1 MNYKESDI
9 TGFNTHIH
17 YVDGIPIDCNPK
29 SYKYILEL
37 EKENKR
43 LKQWGKDK
51 DTRNSRQRIANKK
64 LLEEN
69 RLLKQ
74 ALNEIRLYINNTIT
88 MIIEGKPMKLS
99 EETSGKDILKIID
112 RYKGSEK

>member
-1 MNYKESDI
+1 MNINEKDI

-17 YVDGIPIDCNPK
+17 YVNGIPMDCCPK

-37 EKENKR
+37 EKENKL
-43 LKQWGKDK
+43 LKQWDKDK

-69 RLLKQ
+69 KLLKQ
-74 ALNEIRLYINNTIT
+74 ALNEIKE
-88 MIIEGKPMKLS
+88 IIQRSKAMDFQKEKG
-99 EETSGKDILKIID
+99 ILQIID
-112 RYKGSEK
+112 KVLGSDK

>member
-1 MNYKESDI
+1 MNVNIPGLMNYKEGDI

-17 YVDGIPIDCNPK
+17 YVNGIPMDCCPK
-29 SYKYILEL
+29 AYKYILEL

-43 LKQWGKDK
+43 LKQWDKDK

-69 RLLKQ
+69 KLLKQ
-74 ALNEIRLYINNTIT
+74 SLNDIKEIIQRSKA
-88 MIIEGKPMKLS
+88 MDFQKEKG
-99 EETSGKDILKIID
+99 ILRIID
-112 RYKGSEK
+112 NCKGSDM